1 MSQLGQVSLD
11 LGNIIT
17 GLIGAL
23 LIYFVKENTSEKK
36 ETKAAVQLLRE
47 QVLVLQTQLEP
58 IKNAVNI
65 TPVLVKSQEKLEEDL
80 QEYFSEVKK
89 IKGLLSDK
97 GFALK

>member
-1 MSQLGQVSLD
+1 MSQLGQISLD
-11 LGNIIT
+11 TNSIIT
-17 GLIGAL
+17 TLIGAL

-80 QEYFSEVKK
+80 QEYFKDLKKVKG
-89 IKGLLSDK
+89 ILAEK
-97 GFALK
+97 GFM